1 MNAEAAH
8 KEAEQRAS
16 DKQGL
21 GKKNRKG
28 EIVSE
33 CPHIRRRKEEWIQ
46 HLLKNCTKDQYINYL
61 LGNVSIDQFMSRVN
75 ETQGGLRYITLDDLK
90 ARWGEEMMDADPVY
104 D

>member
-1 MNAEAAH
+1 MDAEAAH

-33 CPHIRRRKEEWIQ
+33 CPHIRRRK
-46 HLLKNCTKDQYINYL
+46 
-61 LGNVSIDQFMSRVN
+61 
-75 ETQGGLRYITLDDLK
+75 
-90 ARWGEEMMDADPVY
+90 
-104 D
+104 